1 MTKDTTV
8 GILSVVVG
16 GIYLAAAF
24 KIPLF
29 AAGDRIGPRMFPF
42 MISALVIGCGVILLL
57 KEFLRKERIPF
68 SWEFVSQRDVWIR
81 ILITIVLGI
90 IYGLVLDWL
99 GYVIATFFFMIFMA
113 TIINI
118 GKHLQ
123 NLLIAAAFSVI
134 TFAAFALFLKLS
146 LPRGILGDI
155 LPF

>member
-1 MTKDTTV
+1 
-8 GILSVVVG
+8 
-16 GIYLAAAF
+16 
-24 KIPLF
+24 
-29 AAGDRIGPRMFPF
+29 